1 MLTIRNDTGKPV
13 KDIEIKEIIPH
24 IASIKKDFPAGTMQ
38 PDKILMHKTKGTVVK
53 WRIDELDAG
62 EERIIKYDMKSKLN
76 ILGSF
81 TLPSTKVRY
90 KTATGRER
98 KTSGKKLVV
107 GED

>member
-1 MLTIRNDTGKPV
+1 
-13 KDIEIKEIIPH
+13 
-24 IASIKKDFPAGTMQ
+24 MQ